1 MGREEYCKQMSLACV
16 GSARSVSATPC
27 LPLLTACL
35 LSPSTPLRPQV
46 AVKGNCLK
54 QALGCMHFPGLSR
67 SVSGSRVLHKGA
79 DSLGLCFMPFP
90 GLHRPGNQVL
100 GERTLPRS
108 GGESYH
114 LPRPSCS
121 VSWVHSGSAVSGV
134 LCASFGALIS
144 GRDPPGECP
153 PSRIPG
159 RLG

>member
-1 MGREEYCKQMSLACV
+1 MGREEHCKQMSLACV
-16 GSARSVSATPC
+16 GSAHSVSATPC

-46 AVKGNCLK
+46 ALQGNCLK

-67 SVSGSRVLHKGA
+67 SGSGSRVLYKGA
-79 DSLGLCFMPFP
+79 DSLGLRFMPFP
-90 GLHRPGNQVL
+90 GLHHPGNQVR

-114 LPRPSCS
+114 LPHPSCS
-121 VSWVHSGSAVSGV
+121 VSWVRNGSAVSGM
-134 LCASFGALIS
+134 LCVSSGVLIS
-144 GRDPPGECP
+144 GCDPPGECP

-159 RLG
+159 RLD